1 MEDRKLSRGS
11 SYAEMNDRLIT
22 DLSEERLA
30 NVVQQVIKN
39 DLD

>member
-1 MEDRKLSRGS
+1 
-11 SYAEMNDRLIT
+11 MNDRLIT